1 MPTKHGSKWYNNG
14 KISIQVKPGEEVPEG
29 FKPGMVKTKS
39 RYYNNGKVNK
49 LIKEGD
55 PVPEGFVLGMV
66 PLSKEKIS
74 EVVEKRRKT
83 CMEKYGV
90 DNPAKKSEFIEKMKE
105 TNISRYG
112 TDLPSQND
120 SIKKKISN
128 SVISTNQSRYGTN
141 SPMQSDG
148 YKESILEKMK
158 GTNKSRYGT
167 DWYMQSDEGKS
178 RFIDTCLDKYGVS
191 NPSNL
196 EWVKDKKS
204 KTSIEHY
211 GVDHPLKSPI
221 VRKKIE
227 QTNLSKYGEKNTF
240 QVDIFK
246 EKGKHT
252 LIEKYGVD
260 NISKSEYAKIKKIQT
275 SLKHFGV
282 EYPMKSRE
290 VRDKVEQTNLERY
303 GVKNVT
309 ENEDIKQR
317 IKDTCLER
325 YGISWPC
332 MLNPCVSKN
341 ESSKSTPNRKFATI
355 LFGYEMYYEREYP
368 LGDFLYDFKVGDYL
382 VEINPTHTHNT
393 ERCPFSRD
401 PVTSMYHY
409 NKSKTAKENGFFCIH
424 VFDWDD
430 SFQVVRFL
438 SMVRP
443 HYSKK
448 ECSVKEFSHDG
459 ILDIQLVHK
468 SKVLES
474 ISLKSE
480 DNTTFYLVEHSRV
493 KKVIW
498 GFKYLFDYFISEYR
512 PDRVLVEVDNAK
524 VDGKYLLDNGFKVV
538 SESGPVCHWYNT
550 SSGVHYNCHTDDVP
564 YDYDTMISNGFLP
577 VYDCGYTVHEWTK
590 PELSKSKM
598 ELKLISK
605 I

>member
-1 MPTKHGSKWYNNG
+1 MPSKSGSKWYNNG

-112 TDLPSQND
+112 TELPSQND
-120 SIKKKISN
+120 SIKKKIAN
-128 SVISTNQSRYGTN
+128 SVISTNQSRYGAN
-141 SPMQSDG
+141 SPMQADG
-148 YKESILEKMK
+148 YKEEIIEKMK
-158 GTNKSRYGT
+158 DTTNSRYGT

-178 RFIDTCLDKYGVS
+178 RFTENCLGKYGVS
-191 NPSNL
+191 NPSKL
-196 EWVKDKKS
+196 DWVKDKKAQ
-204 KTSIEHY
+204 TSLEHY
-211 GVDHPLKSPI
+211 GV
-221 VRKKIE
+221 E
-227 QTNLSKYGEKNTF
+227 QSNLSKYGAKNTW
-240 QVDIFK
+240 QVENFK

-290 VRDKVEQTNLERY
+290 IRNKVEQTNLERY

-309 ENEDIKQR
+309 EKEEIKQR

-382 VEINPTHTHNT
+382 VEINPTPSHNSALSPFDNSWVKDT
-393 ERCPFSRD
+393 E
-401 PVTSMYHY
+401 YHIR
-409 NKSKTAKENGFFCIH
+409 KSKNAKENGFFCIH

-430 SFQVVRFL
+430 PFQVVRFL

-448 ECSVKEFSHDG
+448 ECSVKEFSHG
-459 ILDIQLVHK
+459 GVQDIQLVHK

-480 DNTTFYLVEHSRV
+480 DNNTFYLVEHSRV

-498 GFKYLFDYFISEYR
+498 GFKYLFDYFLSEYR
-512 PDRVLVEVDNAK
+512 PNKVLVEIDNAK
-524 VDGKYLLDNGFKVV
+524 VDGKYLLDSGFKVV

-550 SSGVHYNCHTDDVP
+550 SSGVHYNSRTDDVP

-577 VYDCGYTVHEWTK
+577 VYDCGYTVYEWIK
-590 PELSKSKM
+590 PELSKSKV